1 MTLDLYSLRQMVN
14 SLWQVSLNSK
24 VFSSIFDVANCNSV
38 EVNSL
43 LILADQVSCFTMEKT
58 YVVVDANIEQR
69 NITFEDLKKP
79 LLGLHRKAIWETG
92 FLVPEPSMDGL
103 EEKWSKWLDKFP
115 VKSIILC
122 SSASEQFLND
132 DQMKQLANGLVLSGS
147 KA

>member
-1 MTLDLYSLRQMVN
+1 MPS
-14 SLWQVSLNSK
+14 
-24 VFSSIFDVANCNSV
+24 SSIAPSQRSTVAREQHRVASGFLQKQSCEPRCMPSV
-38 EVNSL
+38 STTYAYYNVPSL
-43 LILADQVSCFTMEKT
+43 SSPSLSLVSSVLPHPFVE
-58 YVVVDANIEQR
+58 R
-69 NITFEDLKKP
+69 L
-79 LLGLHRKAIWETG
+79 RSKAIWETG